1 MRNRNSVDRLLASAA
16 IVVMIATTTG
26 CAGQSKY
33 AKFQPVSSGTSIH
46 VVGIEPEFAKPN
58 AKTAGETVGIEA
70 AKGAGMG
77 LGAGLA
83 YGIYGSVLC
92 GPAIIICAPILVP
105 GGAAVG
111 LVGGTTMAAT
121 NAARLALPKEKALA
135 LEKLM
140 GETFEQADFS
150 GTIRETFE
158 SQSGNAWNL
167 TADKADVEIRLGI
180 EELNFTQY
188 ENDALVFN
196 FTASMIVQYDSGPR
210 DSTRR
215 LLFSHKSARQ
225 PVDHW
230 LADNGAQFHK
240 EIATALG
247 TTVDEMLVS
256 LNWHGRQRQ

>member
-1 MRNRNSVDRLLASAA
+1 MSSRNPVNRLPATAAVIVMLA
-16 IVVMIATTTG
+16 VTTG

-33 AKFQPVSSGTSIH
+33 AKFQPVSAGTTVH
-46 VVGIEPEFAKPN
+46 VVGIDPDIAKPD
-58 AKTAGETVGIEA
+58 AKTAGETVGIQA
-70 AKGAGMG
+70 AKGAGVG

-83 YGIYGSVLC
+83 YGIYGSIMC
-92 GPAIIICAPILVP
+92 GPAIIICAPFLVP

-111 LVGGTTMAAT
+111 LVGGTTMAAA

-150 GTIRETFE
+150 GTMRDTFE
-158 SQSGNAWNL
+158 SRSGNAWSV
-167 TADKADVEIRLGI
+167 TTDDAEVEIRLGI
-180 EELNFTQY
+180 EALNFKQY

-196 FTASMIVQYDSGPR
+196 FTASMIVQYGSGPR

-225 PVDHW
+225 PVDYW
-230 LADNGAQFHK
+230 LADNGAQFHD
-240 EIATALG
+240 EIATALD

>member
-1 MRNRNSVDRLLASAA
+1 M
-16 IVVMIATTTG
+16 
-26 CAGQSKY
+26 
-33 AKFQPVSSGTSIH
+33 H
-46 VVGIEPEFAKPN
+46 VVGIEPEFAKPD

-70 AKGAGMG
+70 AKGAGLG

-83 YGIYGSVLC
+83 YGIYGSFMC
-92 GPAIIICAPILVP
+92 GPAWFICAPIFVP

-121 NAARLALPKEKALA
+121 KAARLALPKEKALA

-150 GTIRETFE
+150 GTMRDTFE
-158 SQSGNAWNL
+158 SRSGNAWNV
-167 TADKADVEIRLGI
+167 TTDDAEVEIRLGI
-180 EELNFTQY
+180 EALNFTQY
-188 ENDALVFN
+188 TNDMLEFN
-196 FTASMIVQYDSGPR
+196 FTASMIVQYGNGPR

-230 LADNGAQFHK
+230 LADNGAQFHN
-240 EIATALG
+240 EIATALD

-256 LNWHGRQRQ
+256 LNWHGRQR

>member
-1 MRNRNSVDRLLASAA
+1 MSSQNRFIRLLTSAA
-16 IVVMIATTTG
+16 VIVMIIVTTG

-33 AKFQPVSSGTSIH
+33 AKFQPVRAGTTVR
-46 VVGIEPEFAKPN
+46 VVGIDPGIAKPD
-58 AKTAGETVGIEA
+58 AKTAGETVGIQA
-70 AKGAGMG
+70 AKGAGVG

-83 YGIYGSVLC
+83 YGIYGSIMC
-92 GPAIIICAPILVP
+92 GPAIIICAPFLVP

-111 LVGGTTMAAT
+111 LVGGTTMAAA

-150 GTIRETFE
+150 GTMRETFE
-158 SQSGNAWNL
+158 SRSGNAWNL
-167 TADKADVEIRLGI
+167 TTTDADVEIRLGI
-180 EELNFTQY
+180 ETLNFRQF
-188 ENDALVFN
+188 ENDNLVFN
-196 FTASMIVQYDSGPR
+196 FTASMIVQYGSGPR

-215 LLFSHKSARQ
+215 LLFSHKSARR
-225 PVDHW
+225 PVDYW
-230 LADNGAQFHK
+230 LADNGAQFHD

-247 TTVDEMLVS
+247 TTVDDMLVS